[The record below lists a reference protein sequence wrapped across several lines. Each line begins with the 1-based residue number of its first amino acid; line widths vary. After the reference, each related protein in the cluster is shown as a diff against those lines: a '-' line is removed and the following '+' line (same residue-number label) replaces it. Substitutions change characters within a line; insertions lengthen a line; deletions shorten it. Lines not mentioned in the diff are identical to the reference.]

1 MAWKWVEKW
10 SKNVENFPVKSKK
23 KFKNASKNSSQA
35 TIPSKSGK

>member
-1 MAWKWVEKW
+1 MGIKWPKNGL
-10 SKNVENFPVKSKK
+10 KNVAHLPVKSKE